1 MAVERV
7 AGVFTAEFD
16 HELDAGRVTYDPEK
30 TDPATFISELE
41 RMTGF
46 QAALRDETARE
57 PR

>member
-16 HELDAGRVTYDPEK
+16 HELGAGRVTYDPLK
-30 TDPATFISELE
+30 TDPTAFISEME

-46 QAALRDETARE
+46 QAAVSESTIAE

>member
-16 HELDAGRVTYDPEK
+16 DELNMGRVTYDPEK
-30 TDPATFISELE
+30 TDPAAFISELE

-46 QAALRDETARE
+46 QAAVSEEAVAA